1 MDEPTKVK
9 CKHGL
14 AEAFRPDGVFLFGDC
29 DKCKEARTFSE
40 NKRKKLTN
48 AQYKDK
54 ACEKGAKYY
63 IRNADDNAFL
73 EGYLAGH
80 AKIDVFAT
88 EGSREWVE
96 ELIEDATGS
105 PESIIIRS
113 SVHPNSETYD
123 TIKTTITLP
132 ESGVKIPRI
141 VELAK
146 QLTLHGV
153 LSKGNVIH
161 NTAETIELL
170 KKGFR
175 IGKDKHDVVAIRSAH
190 MLDGTLDSF
199 ENGYHFEE

>member
-1 MDEPTKVK
+1 MNEKK

-14 AEAFRPDGVFLFGDC
+14 TETWRADGVFLFGDC
-29 DKCKEARTFSE
+29 EKCKATRAFSE

-73 EGYLAGH
+73 EGYLARH
-80 AKIDVFAT
+80 ATINVFAT

-105 PESIIIRS
+105 PEGIIIRS
-113 SVHPNSETYD
+113 SAHPNSETYD

-141 VELAK
+141 VALAK
-146 QLTLHGV
+146 QLTSHGV
-153 LSKGNVIH
+153 LSKGNIIH

-175 IGKDKHDVVAIRSAH
+175 IGKDKHNVMAIRSAH
-190 MLDGTLDSF
+190 ILDGTLGSF
-199 ENGYHFEE
+199 ESGYYLEG